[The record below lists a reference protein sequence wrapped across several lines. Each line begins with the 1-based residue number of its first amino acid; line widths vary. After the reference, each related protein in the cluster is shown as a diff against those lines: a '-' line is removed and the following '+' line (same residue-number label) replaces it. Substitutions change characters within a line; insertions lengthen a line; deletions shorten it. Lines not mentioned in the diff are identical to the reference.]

1 MSHLRSS
8 LPFFVGL
15 MAFCVT
21 GCVEALQSDNRTW
34 QTKMGWS
41 AADYFEDP
49 QVVALCNA
57 IEANDVHEIDRL
69 VDAGADVN
77 AKGKGNM
84 TPLLWA
90 FPDNKLKRFTR
101 LLEHGADP
109 NVITDSDFGV
119 PLAFHPGDSV
129 THMAARTAF
138 PGYLKAV
145 MEHGADP
152 DLVDKNGKRER
163 TLLHAVIT
171 AGVPDVKGRV
181 RLLIDKGADLDK
193 VDSTGTPPARAA
205 VGWFNQYDIALLLLQ
220 AGADPTIY
228 RPGSNSKLVHAVE
241 SRRDNVDMLT
251 PEMQAHYH
259 ALEKWLREYREDFE
273 QARVDV
279 DRWKEWGKTLS
290 PKAGRIKME
299 REVAERKAREK
310 AEAEKKEAA
319 GDHAD
324 AGGADATPDEVEK
337 QK

>member
-109 NVITDSDFGV
+109 NVVTKSDFGV
-119 PLAFHPGDSV
+119 PQAFHAGDSV

-138 PGYLKAV
+138 PGYFEAV
-145 MEHGADP
+145 LEYGG
-152 DLVDKNGKRER
+152 DLEITDSKRSR
-163 TLLHAVIT
+163 TLLHTVIT
-171 AGVPDVKGRV
+171 SGLSDAKGRV
-181 RLLIDKGADLDK
+181 RLLIEKGADLDRA
-193 VDSTGTPPARAA
+193 DSAGVTPVTEATT
-205 VGWFNQYDIALLLLQ
+205 WFSQFDIALLLLK
-220 AGADPTIY
+220 AGANPGIY
-228 RPGSNSKLVHAVE
+228 EPNRNQKLVHHVE
-241 SRRDNVDMLT
+241 RARENLSLLA
-251 PEMQAHYH
+251 PEHQQAFY
-259 ALEKWLREYREDFE
+259 ALEKWLREHGEDFE
-273 QARVDV
+273 QARKDNE
-279 DRWKEWGKTLS
+279 RWSEWGRTLS
-290 PKAGRIKME
+290 TKAMKRLRE
-299 REVAERKAREK
+299 REVAERIAREN
-310 AEAEKKEAA
+310 AESEKQEDA
-319 GDHAD
+319 GDKMDATAD
-324 AGGADATPDEVEK
+324 AAVSDEGPE